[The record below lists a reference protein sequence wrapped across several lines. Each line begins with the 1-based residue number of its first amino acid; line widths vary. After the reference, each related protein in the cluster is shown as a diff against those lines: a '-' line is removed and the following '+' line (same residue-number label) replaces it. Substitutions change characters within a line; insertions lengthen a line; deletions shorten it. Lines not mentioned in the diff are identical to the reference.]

1 MSSRIHTAIVGHGT
15 FPQGLLSAAEQ
26 ITGKQEG
33 VVTVSNQGLG
43 TAELTKKLEEV
54 LTEAD
59 NAVYVF
65 IDLAGGSCFTACR
78 ALMRK
83 HPEWVFITGVGLPM
97 LVTCLNYRA
106 RLAGEALI
114 AKTLEAGRRGMERF
128 SHELLTREETE

>member
-15 FPQGLLSAAEQ
+15 FAQGFLSAAEQ

-43 TAELTKKLEEV
+43 TAELAEKLEEV

-65 IDLAGGSCFTACR
+65 ISKLSRAACQGSPDR
-78 ALMRK
+78 
-83 HPEWVFITGVGLPM
+83 
-97 LVTCLNYRA
+97 
-106 RLAGEALI
+106 
-114 AKTLEAGRRGMERF
+114 
-128 SHELLTREETE
+128 

>member
-1 MSSRIHTAIVGHGT
+1 VGHGA
-15 FPQGLLSAAEQ
+15 FPQGLLSAVEQ
-26 ITGKQEG
+26 IAGKQEG

-43 TAELTKKLEEV
+43 TTELAKKLEEV
-54 LTEAD
+54 LIEAD

-65 IDLAGGSCFTACR
+65 IDLAGSSCFNACR

-83 HPEWVFITGVGLPM
+83 HPEWVFIAGVGLPM
-97 LVTCLNYRA
+97 LVTYLNYRT
-106 RLAGEALI
+106 RLAGKALI

>member
-15 FPQGLLSAAEQ
+15 FPQGLLAAVEQ
-26 ITGKQEG
+26 IAGKQEG

-54 LTEAD
+54 LTEED

-83 HPEWVFITGVGLPM
+83 HPEWVLIAGVGLPM
-97 LVTCLNYRA
+97 FVTYLNYRE
-106 RLAGEALI
+106 RLAGEELV
-114 AKTLEAGRRGMERF
+114 AKILEAGRRGMEQF
-128 SHELLTREETE
+128 L